1 MRDSRG
7 GQRKGMVSEVNEI
20 HVNYMTRTFGRFLN
34 NEYAV
39 RRPGKSMAD
48 AILEANRSAAGTE
61 SGNTQESAGMSSGNI
76 WEAAAQDAAGQNAM
90 NGTERSGARSDA
102 PQSAGIGGLSP
113 LDRSVIEAMTMDE
126 YKEYIRE
133 RILALPMHASH
144 MQDTITIFISDE
156 GFAAMKRD
164 ADYEEWVI
172 NDLRTGWAWENPWA
186 RYLGGAYSI
195 IHYGATKEE
204 CHAEM
209 WNAGFRHGDGRS
221 IFESMSGDDD
231 KDDKK
236 RKSEIVVK
244 PDGTRYLVISEVISG
259 MKVTVMS
266 LKLTDPDE
274 LLSDKPDMETDAAEM
289 LENCSE

>member
-1 MRDSRG
+1 MHGKDSRN

-39 RRPGKSMAD
+39 RQPGKSMAD
-48 AILEANRSAAGTE
+48 AIMEANRRAEGAE
-61 SGNTQESAGMSSGNI
+61 SGNMQESAGVKSGI
-76 WEAAAQDAAGQNAM
+76 
-90 NGTERSGARSDA
+90 
-102 PQSAGIGGLSP
+102 SP
-113 LDRSVIEAMTMDE
+113 LDRSIIEAMTMDE

-133 RILALPMHASH
+133 RILSLPMHASH

-164 ADYEEWVI
+164 ADYEEWVMK
-172 NDLRTGWAWENPWA
+172 DLRTGWTWENPWA

-204 CHAEM
+204 RHAEM

-221 IFESMSGDDD
+221 IFESMSGDAD

-266 LKLTDPDE
+266 LKLTEPDE
-274 LLSDKPDMETDAAEM
+274 LLNNKSDMETDLAKVQG
-289 LENCSE
+289 NGSE

>member
-1 MRDSRG
+1 MLPVAMQRKDSRT
-7 GQRKGMVSEVNEI
+7 GQRKGMVGEVNEI

-48 AILEANRSAAGTE
+48 AIMEANRRAEGAE
-61 SGNTQESAGMSSGNI
+61 SGNAQESAGVK
-76 WEAAAQDAAGQNAM
+76 
-90 NGTERSGARSDA
+90 NG
-102 PQSAGIGGLSP
+102 ISP
-113 LDRSVIEAMTMDE
+113 LDRSIIEEMTMDE

-133 RILALPMHASH
+133 RVLALPMHASH
-144 MQDTITIFISDE
+144 MQDTITVFISDE
-156 GFAAMKRD
+156 GFVAMKRD
-164 ADYEEWVI
+164 ANYEEWVI
-172 NDLRTGWAWENPWA
+172 NDLRAAWAWENPWA
-186 RYLGGAYSI
+186 RYVGGAYSI

-209 WNAGFRHGDGRS
+209 WNAGFRHGDGRNL
-221 IFESMSGDDD
+221 FESMSGDDD

-266 LKLTDPDE
+266 LKLTEPDE
-274 LLSDKPDMETDAAEM
+274 LLNNKPDMETDAAEM
-289 LENCSE
+289 LEKGGMEPV

>member
-1 MRDSRG
+1 MLTAMRMKDSWA
-7 GQRKGMVSEVNEI
+7 GQRKGMVNGVNEI

-39 RRPGKSMAD
+39 RRPGTSMAD
-48 AILEANRSAAGTE
+48 AIMEANRRAEGTE
-61 SGNTQESAGMSSGNI
+61 SGNAQESAGVK
-76 WEAAAQDAAGQNAM
+76 
-90 NGTERSGARSDA
+90 NG
-102 PQSAGIGGLSP
+102 ISP
-113 LDRSVIEAMTMDE
+113 LDRSIIEAMTMEE
-126 YKEYIRE
+126 YKEYFRE
-133 RILALPMHASH
+133 RILALPTHASH

-172 NDLRTGWAWENPWA
+172 NDLRARWAWENPWA

-195 IHYGATKEE
+195 IHYGAAKEE
-204 CHAEM
+204 CRAEA
-209 WNAGFRHGDGRS
+209 WNAGFRHGDGRNL
-221 IFESMSGDDD
+221 FESMSGDDD

-274 LLSDKPDMETDAAEM
+274 LLNDKPDMEADAAAEM
-289 LENCSE
+289 LKKGGMEPV